1 MMKTIGIGILGLGT
15 VGSAVY
21 RLIKEKGDDY
31 SKRFGIKPEVRKVL
45 VRNLEKQRTVAIP
58 QNLLTT
64 KFNDVLNDK
73 GVDIIVEVMGGV
85 APAFDYVTMAL
96 RNGKPVVTANKH
108 MLAENGEEIEA
119 LSRDKG
125 VAFRFEASV
134 GGIIPIVAGLNEG
147 LHSLDIVKVR
157 GILNGTT
164 NFILSSMR
172 FDGMEYDEALK
183 MAQEKGFAEPDPKL
197 DVEGYDTA
205 HKLCVLSRLAFGKFL
220 PLSQVK
226 VKGIGPETKTLIA
239 GAIHLGRNV
248 RLVGTLSM
256 VGIGPGKAPTATV
269 APEEV
274 VKEDPLFN
282 INGSMNCIA
291 LETRDTG
298 TITLSGRGAGG
309 KETATAIVNDI
320 LAIAVQD
327 PGK

>member
-1 MMKTIGIGILGLGT
+1 MKTVGIGILGLGT

-21 RLIKEKGDDY
+21 RLIKEKGDDF

-45 VRNLEKQRTVAIP
+45 IRNLEKQRTVEIP
-58 QNLLTT
+58 QDLLTT

-73 GVDIIVEVMGGV
+73 DIEMIVEVMGGV
-85 APAFDYVTMAL
+85 TPAIDYVSMAL
-96 RNGKPVVTANKH
+96 RNSKPVVTANKH
-108 MLAENGEEIEA
+108 MLAEKGEELEA
-119 LSRDKG
+119 ISRDKG
-125 VAFRFEASV
+125 VSFRFEASV
-134 GGIIPIVAGLNEG
+134 GGIIPIIAGLNGG
-147 LHSLDIVKVR
+147 LHSMDIVKVR

-172 FDGMEYDEALK
+172 FDGMQYDEALK
-183 MAQEKGFAEPDPKL
+183 LAQEKGFAEPDPRL
-197 DVEGYDTA
+197 DVEGLDTA
-205 HKLCVLSRLAFGKFL
+205 HKLCVLSRLAFGRFL

-226 VKGIGPETKTLIA
+226 VKGIGPETKTLIE

-248 RLVGTLSM
+248 KLVGTLSM
-256 VGIGPGKAPTATV
+256 VGVGPGKLPKATV

-291 LETRDTG
+291 LETKDTG

-320 LAIAVQD
+320 LVIAM
-327 PGK
+327 GL

>member
-1 MMKTIGIGILGLGT
+1 MKTVGIGILGLGT

-21 RLIKEKGDDY
+21 RLIKEKGDDF
-31 SKRFGIKPEVRKVL
+31 SKRFGIRPEVRKVL
-45 VRNLEKQRTVAIP
+45 IKNLEKQRTVEIP
-58 QNLLTT
+58 QDLLTT

-73 GVDIIVEVMGGV
+73 DIDMIVEVMGGV
-85 APAFDYVTMAL
+85 SPASDYVSMAL
-96 RNGKPVVTANKH
+96 RNSKPVVTANKH
-108 MLAENGEEIEA
+108 MLAEKGEELEA
-119 LSRDKG
+119 ISRDKG
-125 VAFRFEASV
+125 VSFRFEASV

-147 LHSLDIVKVR
+147 LHSMDIVKVR

-172 FDGMEYDEALK
+172 FDGMQYDEALK
-183 MAQEKGFAEPDPKL
+183 LAQEKGFAEPDPRL
-197 DVEGYDTA
+197 DVEGLDTA
-205 HKLCVLSRLAFGKFL
+205 HKLCVLSRLAFGRFL

-226 VKGIGPETKTLIA
+226 VKGIGPETKPLIE

-248 RLVGTLSM
+248 KLVGTLSM
-256 VGIGPGKAPTATV
+256 VGVGPGKLPKATV

-298 TITLSGRGAGG
+298 TITLTGRGAGG
-309 KETATAIVNDI
+309 KETATAIVSDI
-320 LAIAVQD
+320 LAIAAQD

>member
-256 VGIGPGKAPTATV
+256 VGIGPGTAPTATV

>member
-1 MMKTIGIGILGLGT
+1 MKTIGIGILGLGT

-256 VGIGPGKAPTATV
+256 VGVGPGKAPTATV

>member
-31 SKRFGIKPEVRKVL
+31 SKRFGLKPEVRKVL
-45 VRNLEKQRTVAIP
+45 VRNLEKQRAVAIP

-119 LSRDKG
+119 LSKEKG
-125 VAFRFEASV
+125 VPFRFEASV

-172 FDGMEYDEALK
+172 FDGMGYDEALK
-183 MAQEKGFAEPDPKL
+183 LAQDKGYAEPDPRL
-197 DVEGYDTA
+197 DVEGLDTA
-205 HKLCVLSRLAFGKFL
+205 HKLCVLSRLAFGRFL

-256 VGIGPGKAPTATV
+256 VGLGPGKLPKASV

>member
-256 VGIGPGKAPTATV
+256 VGVGPGKAPTATV